1 MSRIFHFT
9 KFLCQLC
16 AWCFFC
22 PFSEANSDDAVRAW
36 KDVDGRVIQA
46 ILRGVKDD
54 RVILLKGGKKSVF
67 PLSRL
72 SERDREYVKKH
83 RQEKP
88 PRSDQSLYR
97 GRHSHLS

>member
-22 PFSEANSDDAVRAW
+22 PVSEANPDDAVRAW

-54 RVILLKGGKKSVF
+54 RVILLKEGREYVL

-72 SERDREYVKKH
+72 SERDR
-83 RQEKP
+83 
-88 PRSDQSLYR
+88 
-97 GRHSHLS
+97 